1 MLIKYILFSTFF
13 IILIAS
19 YFSQKKIFSYSEGK
33 ILLTTIPFNNVD
45 DEDVKKIRDESFFKF
60 KILHFVFL
68 ILSLV
73 MLITSGDFTL
83 LLYISLI
90 FGLLLSLGVLMDID
104 IKKMRK
110 LKKEKNFATFTRKY
124 VDIAV
129 TKEIEK
135 QSINLKMFLIPLIIF
150 LIGYSFI
157 GSFKDIDLIVAIL
170 CVSILLSMI
179 FSAILVKK
187 SSVKII
193 SDDRRKNIYF
203 NKLKIVKIQEKIFF
217 ISNLYAVLFLVAV
230 YFSKLDTFDFSPI
243 IFITALSLIFFTYFA
258 YNLNKVDKEISF
270 NIEDDKFI
278 CDEDEYYDI
287 FGYKNPYDDRILVR
301 DPINT
306 GKFTVNRGNKKG
318 KIIFSLMNVVLLAVI
333 IFAVYG
339 LTPATLDVKIDDK
352 IKISTKMYSD
362 SIEFSEIESIEML
375 EEFPK
380 ERAIRVNGVSTE
392 NQAYGN
398 FTMKETGSARLYIY
412 NKVKEV
418 IKIKRKNKS
427 TIFIN
432 MKTKEETVKLYEKLK
447 NR

>member
-1 MLIKYILFSTFF
+1 MLDKYILISAFF
-13 IILIAS
+13 VILIAS
-19 YFSQKKIFSYSEGK
+19 YFGQKKIFSYSEGK
-33 ILLTTIPFNNVD
+33 ILLTTIPLNNID
-45 DEDVKKIRDESFFKF
+45 DEEVKKIRDKSFFKF
-60 KILHFVFL
+60 KILHFIFFM
-68 ILSLV
+68 LSFT

-90 FGLLLSLGVLMDID
+90 FGFVISLGVLMDID

-110 LKKEKNFATFTRKY
+110 LKKERNFATFTRKY

-150 LIGYSFI
+150 LIGYLFI
-157 GSFKDIDLIVAIL
+157 GSFKDMDLIVAIV
-170 CVSILLSMI
+170 CGSILLSMI
-179 FSAILVKK
+179 FSAIIVKK

-230 YFSKLDTFDFSPI
+230 YVSKLDTFDFSPI
-243 IFITALSLIFFTYFA
+243 IFIMVLSLIFFTYFA
-258 YNLNKVDKEISF
+258 YNLNKVDKEISS

-287 FGYKNPYDDRILVR
+287 FGYKNPYDDRIFVR

-306 GKFTVNRGNKKG
+306 SKLTVNRGNKKG
-318 KIIFSLMNVVLLAVI
+318 KIIFSLMNVALLAVI

-339 LTPATLDVKIDDK
+339 LTPANFEVKIDDK

-375 EEFPK
+375 DEFPK
-380 ERAIRVNGVSTE
+380 ERVIRTNGVSTG
-392 NQAYGN
+392 NQSYGN

-412 NKVKEV
+412 SKVKETV
-418 IKIKRKNKS
+418 KIKRKNKAP
-427 TIFIN
+427 IFIN
-432 MKTKEETVKLYEKLK
+432 MKTKEDTVKLYEKLK